1 MLLILVDSVVE
12 ILVTYFFLV
21 VGVFSFFFAQVF
33 SFFFV
38 DACSCF
44 FSSNLLV
51 PTSGGCR
58 TKLQYLAAVV
68 VPAPFLCRTPP
79 PPPRGEAEDAPR
91 GDPAPTLVALAAGP
105 EKSGISTKKL
115 KLHDK

>member
-1 MLLILVDSVVE
+1 MKSWLLTFSWSLA
-12 ILVTYFFLV
+12 YFLSFLPKSL
-21 VGVFSFFFAQVF
+21 VFSLSKRVHVFF
-33 SFFFV
+33 
-38 DACSCF
+38 
-44 FSSNLLV
+44 SNLLI